1 MLHPHGYLYENV
13 YRKNKNRKWRASGGI
28 LVYYKKE
35 LKNISTFLEKSS
47 ENIWWVKI
55 AIGYIHADRE
65 VYLAGAFNSQKHCI
79 RYNAIDILGEQLSS
93 FSSCDIIFIGR
104 DLNGRVGPQYTSSWK
119 VKMTFLL
126 VRRLFNRQYY
136 LNKK

>member
-1 MLHPHGYLYENV
+1 MLHLHGYLYENV

-28 LVYYKKE
+28 LLYYKKE

-55 AIGYIHADRE
+55 AIGIRADRE
-65 VYLAGAFNSQKHCI
+65 VYLAGAINSQKHCI
-79 RYNAIDILGEQLSS
+79 RYNAIDMLGEQLSS
-93 FSSCDIIFIGR
+93 FSSCDIIFTGG
-104 DLNGRVGPQYTSSWK
+104 DLNGRVDPQYTSSWK
-119 VKMTFLL
+119 VKMTLL
-126 VRRLFNRQYY
+126 FVRRLFNRQYY